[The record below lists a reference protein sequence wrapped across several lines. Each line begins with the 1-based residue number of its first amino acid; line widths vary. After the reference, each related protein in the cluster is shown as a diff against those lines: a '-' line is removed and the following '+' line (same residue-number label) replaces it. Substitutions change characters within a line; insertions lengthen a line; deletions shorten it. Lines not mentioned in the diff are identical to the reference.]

1 MKIKAV
7 LFDMDGVL
15 LDTEK
20 YLTKYIREA
29 AKEFGYDMSEEVSY
43 TLRSFA
49 APYANQEL
57 KRIYGKDFEYLPIRK
72 RKQEMMKEHLEKY
85 GLETKPDVEEVV
97 TELKRRGYK
106 VAVVTATNETRARE
120 YLEMAGFDELFEE
133 IISGSMV
140 DRGKPF
146 PDVYDYACQE
156 LHAQPEECV
165 AIEDSP
171 NGVSSA
177 YAAGCNVIM
186 VPDLTQPDA
195 WIEKRIY
202 AKADRLLDLL
212 DILK

>member
-57 KRIYGKDFEYLPIRK
+57 KRIYGNDFEYLPIRK

-85 GLETKPDVEEVV
+85 GLEAKPNVEEVV
-97 TELKRRGYK
+97 TELKNRGYK

-120 YLEMAGFDELFEE
+120 YLEMAGFDELFDE
-133 IISGSMV
+133 IISASMV

-146 PDVYDYACQE
+146 PDVYDYACREIQE
-156 LHAQPEECV
+156 QPENCV

-186 VPDLTQPDA
+186 VPDLTQPDE
-195 WIEKRIY
+195 WINKRIY